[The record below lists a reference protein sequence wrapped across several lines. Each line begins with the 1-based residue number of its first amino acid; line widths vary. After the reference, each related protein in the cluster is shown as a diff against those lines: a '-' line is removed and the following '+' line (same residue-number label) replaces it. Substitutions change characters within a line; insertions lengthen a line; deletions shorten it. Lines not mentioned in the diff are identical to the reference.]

1 MVDVSAVAGVRFGA
15 KPEGSRS
22 RTEIPLSAENGH
34 AKTKALEDLLRRI
47 SVGGLP

>member
-1 MVDVSAVAGVRFGA
+1 MTASGA
-15 KPEGSRS
+15 EPEAADLER
-22 RTEIPLSAENGH
+22 ELLFCAESGH